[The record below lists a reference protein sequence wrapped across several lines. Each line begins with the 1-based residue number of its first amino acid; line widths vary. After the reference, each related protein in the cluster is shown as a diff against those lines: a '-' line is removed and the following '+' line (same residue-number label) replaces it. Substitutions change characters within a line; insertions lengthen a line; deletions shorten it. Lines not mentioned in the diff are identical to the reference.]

1 MPSHRADTPAD
12 APTALRTRPSAHPT
26 HPPLQRRRDLR
37 TRGPVAG
44 HAAPAQP
51 RQGHVDDLGGLH
63 SPAGPAFPVQR
74 PVAGS
79 RVAAAWA
86 AARPTEERV
95 AAAPE
100 STAAKPLADP
110 AATTCSL
117 DVEAVGALALPR
129 PALPRRPLARH
140 RCRPR
145 RPHDPGRRPRC
156 RRRFGSRRRR
166 RRHDGRRA
174 TAGAGAAPAA
184 SAREGTRAGADHAAR
199 RKGGRGAGVA
209 ARDRHAPAG
218 RHRRRTRPRHDR
230 SASRR
235 GARSGPGGPAVD
247 RHRARGGCCGSDA
260 PAAGRAGGDPHVDRH
275 VDRPGRPRCCRRR
288 RR

>member
-44 HAAPAQP
+44 HAAPTQP

-100 STAAKPLADP
+100 STA
-110 AATTCSL
+110 S
-117 DVEAVGALALPR
+117 V
-129 PALPRRPLARH
+129 AR
-140 RCRPR
+140 
-145 RPHDPGRRPRC
+145 
-156 RRRFGSRRRR
+156 
-166 RRHDGRRA
+166 A
-174 TAGAGAAPAA
+174 MT
-184 SAREGTRAGADHAAR
+184 
-199 RKGGRGAGVA
+199 
-209 ARDRHAPAG
+209 
-218 RHRRRTRPRHDR
+218 
-230 SASRR
+230 
-235 GARSGPGGPAVD
+235 
-247 RHRARGGCCGSDA
+247 ARGGGAICCTASTASWMGEERQVTYNASKGAVAERARSLAGDRAPPGGRAEWSMHRTRVPLDRPAEPAEVAEVVAFLLSDAASYVTGAIVPCDGGLTAGFRGSDWAAVERDPA
-260 PAAGRAGGDPHVDRH
+260 PRAVRA
-275 VDRPGRPRCCRRR
+275 V
-288 RR
+288 